1 MLVVSG
7 LLSVAKETQ
16 LTTNNRQLSEFFWV
30 LFKEALSVSS
40 RMNEFKDITALSE
53 QVIKAATEVHQII
66 GPGMLESVY
75 QECLSHELKLR
86 GIPFERQKELSI
98 EYKGARL
105 DGGYRLDFVVADQLI
120 VELKSAN
127 NQGPQETRLLTY
139 LLLTGLKEA
148 LLINFNVPILKDG
161 ITRVEN

>member
-1 MLVVSG
+1 
-7 LLSVAKETQ
+7 
-16 LTTNNRQLSEFFWV
+16 
-30 LFKEALSVSS
+30 
-40 RMNEFKDITALSE
+40 MNEFKDMHDIAE

-75 QECLSHELKLR
+75 HECLSHELRLR
-86 GIPFERQKELSI
+86 GIPFERQKQLTI

-105 DGGYRLDFVVADQLI
+105 DGGYRLDFVVADKLV
-120 VELKSAN
+120 VELNSSNKP
-127 NQGPQETRLLTY
+127 GPERQTRMLTY
-139 LLLTGLKEA
+139 LVLTGIKEG

>member
-1 MLVVSG
+1 
-7 LLSVAKETQ
+7 
-16 LTTNNRQLSEFFWV
+16 
-30 LFKEALSVSS
+30 
-40 RMNEFKDITALSE
+40 MNEFKDIDNLCD

-86 GIPFERQKELSI
+86 GIPFERQKELTI
-98 EYKGARL
+98 EYKDATL
-105 DGGYRLDFVVADQLI
+105 DGGYRLDFVVTDKLI
-120 VELKSAN
+120 VELKSGN
-127 NQGPQETRLLTY
+127 NLEPEHETKMLTY
-139 LLLTGLKEA
+139 LLLTGIKEG

>member
-1 MLVVSG
+1 
-7 LLSVAKETQ
+7 
-16 LTTNNRQLSEFFWV
+16 
-30 LFKEALSVSS
+30 
-40 RMNEFKDITALSE
+40 MNEFKDMADLSE

-86 GIPFERQKELSI
+86 GIPFERQKKLTI
-98 EYKGARL
+98 EYKGASL
-105 DGGYRLDFVVADQLI
+105 DGGYRLDFVVADKLI
-120 VELKSAN
+120 VELESGN
-127 NQGPQETRLLTY
+127 NQGPARETRLLTY
-139 LLLTGLKEA
+139 LLLTGLKEG